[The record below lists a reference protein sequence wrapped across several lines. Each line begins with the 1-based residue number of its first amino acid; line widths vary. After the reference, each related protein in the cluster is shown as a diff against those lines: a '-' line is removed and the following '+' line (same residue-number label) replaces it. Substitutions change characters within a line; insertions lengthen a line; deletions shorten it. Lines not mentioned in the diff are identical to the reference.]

1 MKYLE
6 GTMYALVVCA
16 LSFFL
21 YITFLAKPNDE
32 HGIIATIPAMLD
44 YFEEDTDKLILLTLT
59 PTCPYCLKSYPFYRT
74 VIENKSQDTK
84 VVAGVNPAVTIEL
97 QRRLLLKEGVD
108 VDTLITIP
116 TVDWGIASVPTIIL
130 LDNDAKVQD
139 VWIGLLDTDREKEVL
154 SAVAR

>member
-1 MKYLE
+1 
-6 GTMYALVVCA
+6 MYALVVCA

-32 HGIIATIPAMLD
+32 HSIIATIPAMLD

-59 PTCPYCLKSYPFYRT
+59 PTCPYCLRSYPFYRT
-74 VIENKSQDTK
+74 VIENKSQNTK
-84 VVAGVNPAVTIEL
+84 VVVGVNPAVTIEL

-139 VWIGLLDTDREKEVL
+139 VWIGLLDTNREKEVL